1 MADEI
6 ERKPAV
12 YICTGCD
19 IAGAIDIDALVN
31 VAEKE
36 AKVPICRTHECLC
49 TDEGAAL
56 IKKDI
61 ADEGI
66 NGVVISG
73 CSSRINTDIFNFGPD
88 VYVDRIPMREFV
100 TWCHEPNDED
110 TQMLAEDYIRMGT
123 VRAQN
128 AAPPNAF
135 EEEVGKRILVV
146 GGGMAGLNAALSTVD
161 AGYETVLVE
170 KEGVLGGWS
179 SRFTKAFPK
188 KPPYRDLQETGIDD
202 LVAQVE
208 GNDKIKVY
216 TSSTVGEISGQP
228 GQFDVTINNG
238 SGDAAERIGAIVLA
252 SGWRPY
258 APEKLGHLGYGKCKN
273 VVTNLD
279 VEKMAK
285 EGDFIRP
292 SDGQP
297 VKSVAFIQCAGSRD
311 QDHLP
316 YCSGVCCRVSLK
328 QAKYIREKYPD
339 AKVYILYKDLRSPGQ
354 YELFYAQVQEDE
366 GIFLTKGEVA
376 EVKEEANG
384 QVTVA
389 LDDTLLGESIEVTA
403 DMVVLA
409 SGMVPSTKVEEF
421 NAAGDGAT
429 PAEDSDGAAE
439 AADAASA
446 TDATEATADGASA
459 ESGAG
464 ILNLTYRL
472 GTDLPNIKYGFPD
485 SHFICFPYET
495 RRTGIYAAGAVRAP
509 MDMASCVSDARGAAM
524 KAIQCVEM
532 LSRGEAVHPRSGDI
546 SYPDFLL
553 QRCTQCKRCTEECP
567 FGTLNE
573 DEKGTPL
580 VNLLRCRRCGIC
592 TGSCPERIISF
603 TNHSVQMTSK
613 VIKAIDVPDE
623 EEEKP
628 RILVFVCE
636 NDALPAFETA
646 AMKRMK
652 YSSMVRIIPLRCLG
666 NINIIWIADSL
677 SAGFDAVM
685 LFGCKHGDDYQC
697 HYVKGSELADYRMGN
712 VQEKLKQLVLE
723 EERVRIHELAIDEYD
738 KVPQIIDEYV
748 EEIEEIGPNPYKGF

>member
-1 MADEI
+1 MAEEI

-12 YICTGCD
+12 YVCTGCE
-19 IAGAIDIDALVN
+19 IAAAIDIDALVK
-31 VAEKE
+31 VAETDCKI
-36 AKVPICRTHECLC
+36 PICKTHECFC
-49 TDEGAAL
+49 SEEGAAL

-61 ADEGI
+61 VDEGV

-73 CSSRINTDIFNFGPD
+73 CSSRINTDVFNFGPD
-88 VYVDRIPMREFV
+88 VYVDRVPMREFV

-110 TQMLAEDYIRMGT
+110 TQMLAEDYIRMAA

-128 AAPPNAF
+128 AAPPSEF

-146 GGGMAGLNAALSTVD
+146 GGGMAGLNAALSTAE

-170 KEGVLGGWS
+170 KEGALGGWS
-179 SRFTKAFPK
+179 TRFSKAFPK
-188 KPPYRDLQETGIDD
+188 KPPYRDLQETGVDELITR
-202 LVAQVE
+202 VTA
-208 GNDKIKVY
+208 NDKIKVY
-216 TSSTVGEISGQP
+216 TSSTIGEISGQP
-228 GQFDVTINNG
+228 GQFDVTVNNG
-238 SGDAAERIGAIVLA
+238 SGSSQERIGAIVLA

-258 APEKLGHLGYGKCKN
+258 KADKLAHLGYGKCKN
-273 VVTNLD
+273 VVTNVD
-279 VEKMAK
+279 VEKMAR
-285 EGDFIRP
+285 EETFVRP

-339 AKVYILYKDLRSPGQ
+339 SKVYILYKDLRSPGQ

-366 GIFLTKGEVA
+366 GIFLTKGEVV
-376 EVKEEANG
+376 EVKEEVDG
-384 QVTVA
+384 KVTVA

-409 SGMVPSTKVEEF
+409 SGMVPTTKVDEID
-421 NAAGDGAT
+421 A
-429 PAEDSDGAAE
+429 PAEGGEEAAE
-439 AADAASA
+439 AAGSSDGAK
-446 TDATEATADGASA
+446 DEKDKDKDEGASA

-472 GTDLPNIKYGFPD
+472 GTDLPNLKYGFPD
-485 SHFICFPYET
+485 SHFVCFPYET

-509 MDMASCVSDARGAAM
+509 MDMAQSTSDAHGAAM

-532 LSRGEAVHPRSGDI
+532 LGRGEAVHPRSGDL
-546 SYPDFLL
+546 SYPNFLL

-603 TNHSVQMTSK
+603 SNHSVQMTSK
-613 VIKAIDVPDE
+613 VIKSIDVPDE

-646 AMKRMK
+646 AMKRLK

-677 SAGFDAVM
+677 SAGFDGVM

-712 VQEKLKQLVLE
+712 VQDKLKQLVLE

-738 KVPQIIDEYV
+738 KVPKLIDDYV
-748 EEIEEIGPNPYKGF
+748 EEIVEIGPNPYKGF